1 MMYVNQLIIM
11 LYSLNLYSAINYIS
25 IKLEEKTLEF
35 PKLKK
40 INLNK

>member
-1 MMYVNQLIIM
+1 MIYVNQLIIM

-25 IKLEEKTLEF
+25 IKLEKETLEF
-35 PKLKK
+35 PKWKK